1 MPSSAQSRH
10 IEDNSFLIEEAYNQE
25 RGVVQHISSWQRS
38 LGSASW
44 LFTFTQEWPLGTQ
57 RHQLSYTIPFQRL
70 ESPSRRTGLG
80 DAAVNYRYQLLPAR
94 GRVALAPR
102 LAVVL
107 PTGRE
112 ALGLGAGTVGVQLSV
127 PLSVPLR
134 SSLVS
139 HWNAG
144 LTALPRTTNYNLGAG
159 MIWLARP
166 NFNVMCELV
175 WARDNS
181 GGEFVALNPGIRW
194 AHNFASGLQ
203 IVPGIAFPVGMGPSR
218 GKQAVFLYL
227 SFEHRFRPENTP

>member
-1 MPSSAQSRH
+1 MRSLRVLSLAVLACSTASSMPSSAQSRH

-127 PLSVPLR
+127 PSQCAVTIFAR
-134 SSLVS
+134 ESLE
-139 HWNAG
+139 
-144 LTALPRTTNYNLGAG
+144 RGADCTPTDDELQSRRG
-159 MIWLARP
+159 YDLARAP
-166 NFNVMCELV
+166 QFQ
-175 WARDNS
+175 RDVRS
-181 GGEFVALNPGIRW
+181 R
-194 AHNFASGLQ
+194 
-203 IVPGIAFPVGMGPSR
+203 VG
-218 GKQAVFLYL
+218 
-227 SFEHRFRPENTP
+227 